1 MQVTYPET
9 IGQYWTWRDYRI
21 HYVKAG
27 HNQDRP
33 PILFVHG
40 FGASTDHWVKN
51 MAGLQDEF
59 EVWAIDLLG
68 FGRSTKADTQ
78 YSGDLWCN
86 QVHDFIEEVI
96 GRPAVI
102 VGNSIGGYV
111 TLATNALFPEST
123 RGAMLL
129 NPAGGFSEERKTD
142 DKTTPNRK
150 NLLNQA
156 LMKLFKQDF
165 AMWLIFKNVH
175 RRGFIRKTLRNA
187 YVNQS
192 EVTDQL
198 VENIYQPACDKA
210 APRAFARM
218 FQSPPGEPVDV
229 QLGRLKNPL
238 FVIWGEKDPFVGDPR
253 QRNAKYEAYYPAMR
267 SAFVNAGHCPHD
279 DAPEMI
285 NPMIREWVM
294 TFSASPTSSH

>member
-9 IGQYWTWRDYRI
+9 TGQYWTWRDYQI

-27 HNQDRP
+27 QNTDRP
-33 PILFVHG
+33 PILLVHG
-40 FGASTDHWVKN
+40 FGASTDHWLKN
-51 MAGLQDEF
+51 IAGLQDEF

-68 FGRSTKADTQ
+68 FGRSTKADAQ

-86 QVHDFIEEVI
+86 QIHDFIEQVI

-129 NPAGGFSEERKTD
+129 NPAGGFSNERNNK
-142 DKTTPNRK
+142 DKTASPK
-150 NLLNQA
+150 NFLSQA
-156 LMKLFKQDF
+156 LQKLFKQDF
-165 AMWLIFKNVH
+165 AMWLVFKNVH

-187 YVNQS
+187 YVNQA

-198 VENIYQPACDKA
+198 VENIYRPACDKD

-238 FVIWGEKDPFVGDPR
+238 FVIWGEKDPFVGDP
-253 QRNAKYEAYYPAMR
+253 QARNAKYEAYYPTMG

-279 DAPEMI
+279 DAPDLI
-285 NPMIREWVM
+285 NPMIREWVL
-294 TFSASPTSSH
+294 SL

>member
-9 IGQYWTWRDYRI
+9 TGQYWTWRDYQI

-27 HNQDRP
+27 QNTDRP
-33 PILFVHG
+33 PILLVHG
-40 FGASTDHWVKN
+40 FGASTDHWLKN
-51 MAGLQDEF
+51 IAGLQDEF

-68 FGRSTKADTQ
+68 FGRSTKADEQ

-86 QVHDFIEEVI
+86 QIHDFIEEVI

-111 TLATNALFPEST
+111 TLATNALFPEVT

-129 NPAGGFSEERKTD
+129 NPAGGFSNERNNKD
-142 DKTTPNRK
+142 NASPSRK
-150 NLLNQA
+150 NFLSQSLQQ
-156 LMKLFKQDF
+156 LFKQDF
-165 AMWLIFKNVH
+165 AMWLVFKNVH

-198 VENIYQPACDKA
+198 VENIYRPGCDRN

-229 QLGRLKNPL
+229 QLRRLKNPL
-238 FVIWGEKDPFVGDPR
+238 FVIWGEKDPFVGDP
-253 QRNAKYEAYYPAMR
+253 QARNAKYEAYYPRMR

-279 DAPEMI
+279 DTPELI
-285 NPMIREWVM
+285 NPMIREWVLGL
-294 TFSASPTSSH
+294 